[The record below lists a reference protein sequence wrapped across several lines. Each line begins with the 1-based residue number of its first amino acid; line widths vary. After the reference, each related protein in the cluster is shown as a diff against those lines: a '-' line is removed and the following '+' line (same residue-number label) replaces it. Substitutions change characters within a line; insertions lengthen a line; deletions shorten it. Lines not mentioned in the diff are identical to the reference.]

1 MSLIEFVLE
10 VKYKTVMP
18 SAEDRPDPRQQGR
31 ESKRVALIERV
42 LDTADSLFEEKGYD
56 GTKISDICNRAE
68 IAYGTFFNHFDGKRD
83 LLRGLSERALRKLTE
98 QLEALAKQQASI
110 EIQIAH
116 LFEEGAANLDPAR
129 RDLLGQIWTVTV
141 ADAPAD
147 NDRRFHAAFES
158 FLAEGVARGQV
169 RGDIPVETLAEIVG
183 SAFSSMTLSWVHF
196 EDYPVRERAA
206 ATARFLAS
214 ALAVPRP

>member
-1 MSLIEFVLE
+1 MTTADVH
-10 VKYKTVMP
+10 P
-18 SAEDRPDPRQQGR
+18 DPRPDPRQQGR
-31 ESKRVALIERV
+31 ESKRLALIERV
-42 LDTADSLFEEKGYD
+42 LDAADSLFEEKGYD
-56 GTKISDICNRAE
+56 GTKISDICNRAQ
-68 IAYGTFFNHFDGKRD
+68 IAYGTFFNHFDEKRD

-98 QLEALAKQQASI
+98 QLEGLAKQRASV
-110 EIQIAH
+110 ERQIAF
-116 LFEEGAANLDPAR
+116 LFEEGAASLDPAR
-129 RDLLGQIWTVTV
+129 RGLLGQIWTVTV

-169 RGDIPVETLAEIVG
+169 RDDVPVETLAEIVG

-196 EDYPVRERAA
+196 DDYPVRERAA

-214 ALAVPRP
+214 ALAPPSHD

>member
-1 MSLIEFVLE
+1 MSNRN
-10 VKYKTVMP
+10 TP
-18 SAEDRPDPRQQGR
+18 AEPRPDTRQLGR
-31 ESKRVALIERV
+31 ESKRLALIERV
-42 LDTADSLFEEKGYD
+42 LDAADSLFEEKSYD
-56 GTKISDICNRAE
+56 GTKISDICGRAE
-68 IAYGTFFNHFDGKRD
+68 IAYGTFFNHFDEKRD
-83 LLRGLSERALRKLTE
+83 LLRGLSDRALRRLTE
-98 QLEALAKQQASI
+98 QLEELAKQEVSV
-110 EIQIAH
+110 ERQIAY

-196 EDYPVRERAA
+196 EDYPVRDRAA

>member
-1 MSLIEFVLE
+1 MASPEL
-10 VKYKTVMP
+10 
-18 SAEDRPDPRQQGR
+18 RPDARLDARQQGR
-31 ESKRVALIERV
+31 ESKRLALIERV
-42 LDTADSLFEEKGYD
+42 LDAADALFEEKGYD
-56 GTKISDICNRAE
+56 GTKISDICARAE
-68 IAYGTFFNHFDGKRD
+68 IAYGTFFNHFDEKRD

-98 QLEALAKQQASI
+98 QLEALAKREASV
-110 EIQIAH
+110 EQQIAH
-116 LFEEGAANLDPAR
+116 LFEEGAASLDPAR
-129 RDLLGQIWTVTV
+129 RGLLGQIWTVTV

-196 EDYPVRERAA
+196 DDYPVRERAA